1 MNQINLILKL
11 NALSCLLFGALF
23 VFIPETIIAFLADNN
38 HMPKLV
44 LVALG
49 VVLNLWGMLLI
60 WLSNREP
67 VPNVLLLIVAMGD
80 FLWVAATVVLLLIQV
95 WVNSSNGI
103 AAAGLVAMLVG
114 WFGLQ
119 QFQHYRNNK

>member
-1 MNQINLILKL
+1 MNQINIILKL

-23 VFIPETIIAFLADNN
+23 VFIPETIIAFLADT
-38 HMPKLV
+38 HFMPKLV

-60 WLSNREP
+60 WLSNRDP
-67 VPNVLLLIVAMGD
+67 LPNVLLLIVALGD
-80 FLWVAATVVLLLIQV
+80 FLWVVATVVLLLMQV
-95 WVNSSNGI
+95 WINSSNGI

-119 QFQHYRNNK
+119 QFQHYKSNK